1 MDGHDHLSTT
11 GPGDQP
17 LLQPA
22 HSVSRP
28 KRNVGLC
35 RMKSGAATSWLT
47 AIALVS
53 TTGVGVPSGVGALQV
68 VVLSTYPRSGTSWV
82 RELIRGSTGV
92 VCGASSRTID
102 KHALDWIRMR
112 EAPPSQ
118 QSRVASFLISRN
130 MIKGFKF
137 VPNSANHPIPN
148 PSRANAVNTSIKP
161 HLRLDGVKD
170 SVLSEMPSGLLEECN
185 GLPQIDFT
193 DGRPIP
199 PLLLKSHF
207 PAIGRSG
214 AGVRLVT
221 QSDRRIHVIRN
232 PFDTIV
238 SGFHGSNMLSSD
250 KKVARWAELT
260 KAAANN
266 RSTPEFNT

>member
-1 MDGHDHLSTT
+1 MIRMDVHVSRVV
-11 GPGDQP
+11 Q
-17 LLQPA
+17 
-22 HSVSRP
+22 HSVDITESSRA
-28 KRNVGLC
+28 KRNVGLL
-35 RMKSGAATSWLT
+35 RMMSGAATSWLT
-47 AIALVS
+47 AMALISTAAGVS
-53 TTGVGVPSGVGALQV
+53 MPSGVGALQV

-118 QSRVASFLISRN
+118 QSRVASFLLSHN

-137 VPNSANHPIPN
+137 VPNSNHPTPD
-148 PSRANAVNTSIKP
+148 PSRAKSAVNTTIKAN
-161 HLRLDGVKD
+161 LRLAGVKE
-170 SVLSEMPSGLLEECN
+170 SVLSDMPNGLLEECN
-185 GLPQIDFT
+185 ALPQIDFT

-214 AGVRLVT
+214 AGVKLVT
-221 QSDRRIHVIRN
+221 QSDRRIHVVRN

-238 SGFHGSNMLSSD
+238 SGFHGSNMASSD
-250 KKVARWAELT
+250 EKIARWAELT
-260 KAAANN
+260 QAVANN
-266 RSTPEFNT
+266 RTTPEFDA